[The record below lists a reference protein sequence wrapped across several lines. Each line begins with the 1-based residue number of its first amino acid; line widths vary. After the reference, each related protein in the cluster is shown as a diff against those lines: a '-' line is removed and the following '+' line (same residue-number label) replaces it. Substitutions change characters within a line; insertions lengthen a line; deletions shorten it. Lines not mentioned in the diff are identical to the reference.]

1 MQKLWVGMLS
11 LVLVSLCGCKRHD
24 VVAEVTACEQQIAP
38 DYASGNVAGERD
50 RLADDFVGIDQDGS
64 RYNKEKAVAGISE
77 SSGRA

>member
-1 MQKLWVGMLS
+1 MQKLWLVGTL

-24 VVAEVTACEQQIAP
+24 VVAEVMACEQQIAP